1 MEGTQ
6 VTTQT
11 YQQLIIEGIKGLPPE
26 ILAEIADFIYFV
38 RKRVLEPQTFRE
50 ELQNALLRVELRQLS
65 RAEEAHLE
73 KEFEG
78 YDQLYPH
85 E

>member
-1 MEGTQ
+1 MQMTI
-6 VTTQT
+6 QT
-11 YQQLIIEGIKGLPPE
+11 YQQLIIEGIRGLPPE

-38 RKRVLEPQTFRE
+38 RKRALQPQAFE
-50 ELQNALLRVELRQLS
+50 EDLQNALLRFELRQLS
-65 RAEEAHLE
+65 RDEEAHLE

-78 YDQLYPH
+78 YDQLYPR

>member
-1 MEGTQ
+1 MTA
-6 VTTQT
+6 QT

-38 RKRVLEPQTFRE
+38 RKRAVQPQAFEE
-50 ELQNALLRVELRQLS
+50 ELENARLRVELRQLS
-65 RAEEAHLE
+65 RDEETHSE

-78 YDQLYPH
+78 YDQLHPR

>member
-1 MEGTQ
+1 M
-6 VTTQT
+6 TTQT

-26 ILAEIADFIYFV
+26 ILAEIVDFIFFV
-38 RKRVLEPQTFRE
+38 RKRVIQPEVFE
-50 ELQNALLRVELRQLS
+50 AELQNVLLRFDLRQLN
-65 RAEEAHLE
+65 RDEETHLE

-78 YDQLYPH
+78 YEQLYPI

>member
-1 MEGTQ
+1 M
-6 VTTQT
+6 
-11 YQQLIIEGIKGLPPE
+11 
-26 ILAEIADFIYFV
+26 
-38 RKRVLEPQTFRE
+38 RKRALQPQAFEE

-65 RAEEAHLE
+65 RDEEAYLE

-78 YDQLYPH
+78 YDQLYPR

>member
-1 MEGTQ
+1 M
-6 VTTQT
+6 TTQT

-38 RKRVLEPQTFRE
+38 RKRTLHPQAFEE
-50 ELQNALLRVELRQLS
+50 ELRDALLRVELKQLS
-65 RAEEAHLE
+65 RDEEAHLE

-78 YDQLYPH
+78 YDQLYPP

>member
-1 MEGTQ
+1 M
-6 VTTQT
+6 TTQT

-26 ILAEIADFIYFV
+26 ILAEIVDFIFFV
-38 RKRVLEPQTFRE
+38 RKRVIQPEVFE
-50 ELQNALLRVELRQLS
+50 AELQNVLLRLDLRQLN
-65 RAEEAHLE
+65 RDEETHLE

-78 YDQLYPH
+78 YEQVYPI

>member
-1 MEGTQ
+1 MTA
-6 VTTQT
+6 QT

-38 RKRVLEPQTFRE
+38 RKRAVQPQAFEE
-50 ELQNALLRVELRQLS
+50 ELENARLRVELRQLS
-65 RAEEAHLE
+65 RDEETHLE

-78 YDQLYPH
+78 YDQLHPR